1 MKNLIKT
8 IFFVFLLQFCNAQ
21 KKQYPLTILIDDDSL
36 VCFTIEQS
44 KQLAIWNEEK
54 KECIN
59 LYKNSNQ
66 KIVQIEN
73 ILITQKGI
81 IDNLENEIIQHNKN
95 LEDKNKIIS
104 VFEPKNPGLRAT
116 FHWSDSAKTIRA
128 PALNFI
134 RLIWTKTIRA
144 SALDLLCLI

>member
-21 KKQYPLTILIDDDSL
+21 KKEYPLTILIDDDSL

-66 KIVQIEN
+66 KIVQFEN

-104 VFEPKNPGLRAT
+104 VFEDEKKYLKKQVIKQKFYKWISIFSGVILST
-116 FHWSDSAKTIRA
+116 V
-128 PALNFI
+128 
-134 RLIWTKTIRA
+134 LIT
-144 SALDLLCLI
+144 L

>member
-66 KIVQIEN
+66 KIVQFEN

-104 VFEPKNPGLRAT
+104 VFEDEKKYLKKQVIKQKFYKWISIFSGVILST
-116 FHWSDSAKTIRA
+116 V
-128 PALNFI
+128 
-134 RLIWTKTIRA
+134 LIT
-144 SALDLLCLI
+144 L

>member
-21 KKQYPLTILIDDDSL
+21 KNQYPLTILIDDDSL

-59 LYKNSNQ
+59 LYKNSNE
-66 KIVQIEN
+66 KIIQLEN
-73 ILITQKGI
+73 ISTTQKGI

-104 VFEPKNPGLRAT
+104 IFEDEKKYLKKQVIKQKIYKWISIFSGVILST
-116 FHWSDSAKTIRA
+116 V
-128 PALNFI
+128 
-134 RLIWTKTIRA
+134 LIT
-144 SALDLLCLI
+144 S

>member
-66 KIVQIEN
+66 KIVQFEN
-73 ILITQKGI
+73 ISKTQKGI

-104 VFEPKNPGLRAT
+104 VFEDEKKYLKKQVIKQKFYKWISIFSGVILST
-116 FHWSDSAKTIRA
+116 V
-128 PALNFI
+128 
-134 RLIWTKTIRA
+134 LIT
-144 SALDLLCLI
+144 L

>member
-66 KIVQIEN
+66 KIVQFEN
-73 ILITQKGI
+73 ITKTQKSI

-104 VFEPKNPGLRAT
+104 VFEDEKKYLKKQVIKQKFYKWISIFSGVILST
-116 FHWSDSAKTIRA
+116 V
-128 PALNFI
+128 
-134 RLIWTKTIRA
+134 LIT
-144 SALDLLCLI
+144 L

>member
-59 LYKNSNQ
+59 LYKNSNE
-66 KIVQIEN
+66 KIVQLEN
-73 ILITQKGI
+73 ISTTQKGI
-81 IDNLENEIIQHNKN
+81 IDNLENEIVQHNKN
-95 LEDKNKIIS
+95 LEDKNKIINI
-104 VFEPKNPGLRAT
+104 FEDEKKYLKKQVIKQKIYKWISIFSGVILST
-116 FHWSDSAKTIRA
+116 V
-128 PALNFI
+128 
-134 RLIWTKTIRA
+134 LIT
-144 SALDLLCLI
+144 L